1 VTSASRCDPRPP
13 FRQRYIVALD
23 CNPAFIGRNQTAEVC
38 SSFSPVFDIT
48 PNMVPHYWIDLHHKK
63 KIALFILAAA
73 LLAEFWYI
81 LPDELKT
88 TFNRGSRGSGSLP
101 AMMVMG
107 WLGGWFTLLFV
118 RGEDTNVI
126 TPFAFQSLICAIAGA
141 MIAVAL
147 AIAGFFS
154 IAFVV

>member
-1 VTSASRCDPRPP
+1 
-13 FRQRYIVALD
+13 
-23 CNPAFIGRNQTAEVC
+23 
-38 SSFSPVFDIT
+38 
-48 PNMVPHYWIDLHHKK
+48 
-63 KIALFILAAA
+63 
-73 LLAEFWYI
+73 
-81 LPDELKT
+81 
-88 TFNRGSRGSGSLP
+88 
-101 AMMVMG
+101 MMVMG